1 MGDLPEFTDNMSDE
15 QKMNI
20 CKNVFERLNNK
31 EHPVRIN
38 LFYINSIPEIAMIEG
53 KNENN

>member
-1 MGDLPEFTDNMSDE
+1 MSDE